1 MIKVIACINRKP
13 GMTVEAFQ
21 QYWLNQHPKP
31 VLKLDGIRRYVQSHV
46 RPSGYRNGRQPIH
59 DGIAELWFDDMEALR
74 RANASP
80 AYREVQADEA
90 RFIDSA
96 RLVFLVT
103 EEHVIVD
110 GAIPDGA
117 VKNVEF
123 VHRKPGMPVEE
134 FQRYWREVHGPIAA
148 QISVIQRY
156 VQSHLRPGAYRDGR
170 QPAYDGLAITWFDST
185 DAMRDSARSEAY
197 AVTRKDEPNFIAPGE
212 LPIII
217 TDEHVIAG

>member
-1 MIKVIACINRKP
+1 MIKVIACIDRKP
-13 GMTVEAFQ
+13 GMTVAAFQ
-21 QYWLNQHPKP
+21 DHWLNQHPKP

-46 RPSGYRNGRQPIH
+46 RPSGYRDGRQPVH

-96 RLVFLVT
+96 RMVFLVC
-103 EEHVIVD
+103 EEHVVVA
-110 GAIPDGA
+110 GAVPVPA

-123 VHRKPGMPVEE
+123 VHRKPGMPAEA

-148 QISVIQRY
+148 QIPSIRRY
-156 VQSHLRPGAYRDGR
+156 GQSHVRLGAYRDGR
-170 QPAYDGLAITWFDST
+170 QPAYDGLAMTWFAST
-185 DAMRDSARSEAY
+185 DAMREGAKTEAY
-197 AVTRKDEPNFIAPGE
+197 ATTRKDEPNFIAPGE

-217 TDEHVIAG
+217 CDEHVIVG